1 MTKTGKAVWAERLR
15 TVWSR
20 LQPYAAWVSLAIGMW
35 SAFGVVRHYEQARR
49 VAWLLAGIWVAF
61 AALAWF
67 RNRTARDREAP
78 RWLGPLLFALAWIAQ
93 SMSQEILFFVLPFW
107 IRSTTWT
114 SMNALFTILLV
125 ALAGATV
132 FDPVYQKR
140 IAPRTKWLLL
150 HKSLV
155 AFAGLA
161 FIVPVL
167 LGAHTSRALALAGA
181 LAGFATGFA
190 VAGRRR
196 ILAVPAFALAGAIAA
211 SVCRPWIAPVPLRIE
226 SGRFASGV
234 EARKPLDTLVQAAAG
249 TELWAY
255 TPVFA
260 PSGMTDT
267 LVHDW
272 SANGRK
278 VASVRLGLQGGRKE
292 GFRTWSSSRWAA
304 AQAGAVQVDVNTS
317 GGQLVGRLT
326 IPVK

>member
-1 MTKTGKAVWAERLR
+1 VTKNGKSAWLESAKRLWAK
-15 TVWSR
+15 V
-20 LQPYAAWVSLAIGMW
+20 QPIAPWVSLAIGIW

-49 VAWLLAGIWVAF
+49 VAWLLGGIWIAF
-61 AALAWF
+61 GALAWL
-67 RNRTARDREAP
+67 REKTSRDAHAP
-78 RWLGPLLFALAWIAQ
+78 KWLGPLLFGLAWIAQ

-107 IRSTTWT
+107 IRSTTWS
-114 SMNALFTILLV
+114 SMNAPFTLLLV
-125 ALAGATV
+125 VLAGATV
-132 FDPVYQKR
+132 FDPVYQGR
-140 IAPRTKWLLL
+140 IAPRTKWLLV
-150 HKSLV
+150 HKTLV

-161 FIVPVL
+161 FVVPVL

-190 VAGRRR
+190 VRGRRR
-196 ILAVPAFALAGAIAA
+196 ILAVPAFALAGAISANI
-211 SVCRPWIAPVPLRIE
+211 CRPWIAPVPLRIE
-226 SGRFASGV
+226 SGMFTTGV
-234 EARKPLDTLVQAAAG
+234 KDKRPVDTLDQVDHG
-249 TELWAY
+249 KELWAY

-272 SANGRK
+272 TANGQN

-292 GFRTWSSSRWAA
+292 GFRTWSSSRWSSAKP
-304 AQAGAVQVDVNTS
+304 GEVQVDVNTS